1 LIAYWLDFQKM
12 LLSLF
17 PNLTALFRTQ
27 VRQKMRLFLILA
39 GFLLLSPVLT
49 SLTVPAQAPA
59 PQVKSLETNDAGIPV
74 LVMHLPDWQKAK
86 QSAIFT
92 NSIAGLEVV
101 LGKRP
106 ALDAI
111 DFVPGT
117 EAVTATYEAGKLVI
131 IEFPSPAASVEA
143 DTKINQVLAAGG
155 DGSQTVYRRI
165 GNYNAFVFDVTNPE
179 AAAGL
184 LDQVKYEKS
193 IQWLGKDPFYYNRAE
208 RNFVV
213 TTSDIFLS
221 TVLVIIMGMGFSVVA
236 GLGFGVVFFYLR
248 DQKRSQMSE
257 YSDAGGMT
265 RLNLD
270 HLTPDISPDRLLKD

>member
-1 LIAYWLDFQKM
+1 
-12 LLSLF
+12 
-17 PNLTALFRTQ
+17 
-27 VRQKMRLFLILA
+27 
-39 GFLLLSPVLT
+39 VLT
-49 SLTVPAQAPA
+49 SLPVPAQAPA

>member
-1 LIAYWLDFQKM
+1 
-12 LLSLF
+12 
-17 PNLTALFRTQ
+17 
-27 VRQKMRLFLILA
+27 
-39 GFLLLSPVLT
+39 
-49 SLTVPAQAPA
+49 
-59 PQVKSLETNDAGIPV
+59 
-74 LVMHLPDWQKAK
+74 MHLPDWQKVRS
-86 QSAIFT
+86 SATFT
-92 NSIAGLEVV
+92 NSVAGLEVV
-101 LGKRP
+101 LGKRA

-111 DFVPGT
+111 EFVPGT
-117 EAVTATYEAGKLVI
+117 EAVTAPYEAGKLVI

-143 DTKINQVLAAGG
+143 DTKINQVLTIGG

-184 LDQVKYEKS
+184 LGQVKYEKS

-221 TVLVIIMGMGFSVVA
+221 TVLVIVLGMGFSVVA
-236 GLGFGVVFFYLR
+236 GLGFGVAFFYVR

-270 HLTPDISPDRLLKD
+270 HLTPDISPDRLLKIKKPSEVRSELS